1 MASSIV
7 PIINIEPYFSGDER
21 TKQSIAKELDRA
33 CCDTGFFAIT
43 GHGID
48 EDVITRARETVV
60 DFFSQ
65 TLEEKLKVERPP
77 EKVSRGYNRLMDRS
91 LSYSIGKE
99 APPDL
104 QEAFAFGPEEFTG
117 KDWIKNDPS
126 TANDCPPFSAFF

>member
-48 EDVITRARETVV
+48 EDVITRTRETVV
-60 DFFSQ
+60 EFFSQ

-91 LSYSIGKE
+91 L
-99 APPDL
+99 
-104 QEAFAFGPEEFTG
+104 
-117 KDWIKNDPS
+117 
-126 TANDCPPFSAFF
+126 